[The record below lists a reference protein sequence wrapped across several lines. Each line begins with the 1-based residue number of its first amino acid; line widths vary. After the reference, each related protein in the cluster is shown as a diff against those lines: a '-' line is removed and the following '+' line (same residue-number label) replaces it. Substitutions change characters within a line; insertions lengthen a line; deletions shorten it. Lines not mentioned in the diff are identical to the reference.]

1 MANRILL
8 LEPNAAPLTVFLS
21 HLDKSSVFNPEFKV
35 QKDVLHPV
43 VDAINNAAGY
53 TPTDTVLKVDNDSYF
68 KATDMVL
75 VPRLQEVM
83 RVVSVQP
90 ATDTITVTRDYA
102 GASANATLLDNEPL
116 MILSDGAAEGADVG
130 AGKSTLMT
138 SDTNFTQI
146 FRTPFE
152 LTGTLIA
159 SDLYGGPDLPYQARK
174 KGIEHLRKINLA
186 AYFGQKKQV
195 VSGTTPVRVTG
206 GIDQHIVTNETDV
219 GGNLTNLELVS
230 FIRPIFRYGESTS
243 RTLFMSREVADAISL
258 LALPRVEAT
267 PATKT
272 FGIALDSWIS
282 PHGRLNFVVENL
294 LSETDHIR
302 ERAYAVDLTQYGYRW
317 LQGRD
322 TMLKTNVQNPG
333 VDGRKDEYITEAGFA
348 RGREESSGRLK
359 GVTVG

>member
-8 LEPNAAPLTVFLS
+8 LEPNAAPLTVLLS

-35 QKDVLHPV
+35 QKDVLHPITN
-43 VDAINNAAGY
+43 AINSATGY
-53 TPTDTVLKVDNDSYF
+53 TASDTVLKVDQEEYF
-68 KATDMVL
+68 KVTDLVLIPRLDEVVKVTAVSATD
-75 VPRLQEVM
+75 
-83 RVVSVQP
+83 S
-90 ATDTITVTRDYA
+90 TITVTRDFA
-102 GASANATLLDNEPL
+102 GASANAALVNNDPL
-116 MILSDGAAEGADVG
+116 MILSDAADEGADVG
-130 AGKSTLMT
+130 SGKSTLMT
-138 SDTNFTQI
+138 SDTNYTQI

-174 KGIEHLRKINLA
+174 KGIEHLRKMNLA

-195 VSGTTPVRVTG
+195 VTGTTPVRVTG
-206 GIDQHIVTNETDV
+206 GIDEHITTNETDV

-272 FGIALDSWIS
+272 FGIALDSWVS

-294 LSETDHIR
+294 LSEVATIN
-302 ERAYAVDLTQYGYRW
+302 ERAYAIDLTQYGYRW

-359 GVTVG
+359 GVTIG